1 MAKKYQKVYQYTAV
15 FEPAE
20 EGGFVVTIPALPG
33 CMTQGE
39 TFEEAVKMAED
50 AIRCYLYSMIKHN
63 ESIPEEPKK
72 EFIGTI
78 NVRISKDLTEKVG
91 K

>member
-1 MAKKYQKVYQYTAV
+1 MAKKYQKIYQYTVV
-15 FEPAE
+15 FEPDE
-20 EGGFVVTIPALPG
+20 DGGFVVTVPALPG
-33 CMTQGE
+33 CFTQGE

-50 AIRCYLYSMIKHN
+50 AIKCFLDSMIKHN
-63 ESIPEEPKK
+63 EPIPEEPKR

-78 NVRISKDLTEKVG
+78 NVRVSKDLSEKVN